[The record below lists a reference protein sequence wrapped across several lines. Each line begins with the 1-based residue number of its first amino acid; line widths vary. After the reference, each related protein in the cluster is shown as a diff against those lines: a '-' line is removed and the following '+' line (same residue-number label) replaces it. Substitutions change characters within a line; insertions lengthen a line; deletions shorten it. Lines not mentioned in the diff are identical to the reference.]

1 MWQLSNGSVSAPTIA
16 STVPPSPIRCPQ
28 RMLGSQYWA
37 RLIDSAPPATAAS
50 ASPSL
55 MACAADTIACNPLP
69 HSRLTLN
76 AGVSTGSPP
85 LTAATRARYMSR
97 TSVWMTLPN
106 TACPTS
112 TGSRPDRATTSLTT
126 VAARSHGGTSF
137 SPPPYLP
144 IAVRTPDSTTTSLCS
159 VMTSPSHVQA
169 AVDGPDLASDVGT
182 LVGGEK
188 ADSSRDVV
196 RSAESAQWYLRSDAV
211 EHLLRDG
218 GEHLGCDEAGRD
230 RVHREADSVAQQA
243 GPLELER
250 RLLGERLG
258 KPEQPRFRRGVI
270 GLAYVSG
277 LADHR

>member
-76 AGVSTGSPP
+76 AGVSTGRPP
-85 LTAATRARYMSR
+85 FTAATRPRYMSR

-112 TGSRPDRATTSLTT
+112 TGSTPDRATTSLTT

-144 IAVRTPDSTTTSLCS
+144 IAVRTPDSTTTYLCS
-159 VMTSPSHVQA
+159 VMASSSHVPA
-169 AVDGPDLASDVGT
+169 AVDGPDLAGDVGT
-182 LVGGEK
+182 LVGGEE
-188 ADSSRDVV
+188 ADSPCDVV
-196 RSAESAQWYLRSDAV
+196 RTAEPAQRHLRPDAF

-218 GEHLGCDEAGRD
+218 GQHVGRDEARRHG
-230 RVHREADSVAQQA
+230 VHGQPDSVTRQA

-250 RLLGERLG
+250 RLLGE
-258 KPEQPRFRRGVI
+258 
-270 GLAYVSG
+270 
-277 LADHR
+277 